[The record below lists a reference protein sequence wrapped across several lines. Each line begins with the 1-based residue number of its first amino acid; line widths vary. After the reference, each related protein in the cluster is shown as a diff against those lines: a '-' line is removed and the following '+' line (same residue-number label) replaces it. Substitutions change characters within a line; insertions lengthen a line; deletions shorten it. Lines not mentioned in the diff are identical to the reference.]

1 LYSVFGGGLYCDGN
15 NGVEILLDGSDVV
28 VVYELYNESGS
39 TGIVISGYGDT
50 INFWSSNKRRFTTG
64 RSD

>member
-1 LYSVFGGGLYCDGN
+1 LYCDGN

-50 INFWSSNKRRFTTG
+50 INFGHTNKRRLLLG
-64 RSD
+64 DRIE